1 MFNYSNIISHGFANF
16 RQILLAFCMIVGG
29 YFRSAND
36 ETTTEPILS
45 SNTEEKIKLL
55 LKKNGINYL
64 RFTSPIVVL
73 SQILDLISL
82 LTLKIKIIQDKD
94 KYTLLKNIQN
104 LLEKFDDF
112 DDRSKLL
119 KEYNKRFL
127 NHYQKDKKIEEFIQS
142 IKKDIKSI
150 SEKISSIVFNEKE
163 EIEHLIEQ
171 IDIRIDQLYERSMVC
186 FIPVANFFDN
196 DVSDYGSDDGS
207 NYESDY
213 GSNYGSDGWNS
224 SGVMVVVPND
234 VISKSSQS
242 PMSVNDVLTK

>member
-55 LKKNGINYL
+55 LKRTGINYL

-104 LLEKFDDF
+104 LLEKFDNF
-112 DDRSKLL
+112 DNNGLL
-119 KEYNKRFL
+119 EEYNKLLISFD
-127 NHYQKDKKIEEFIQS
+127 NIKKNDLSFNIKSKEIEEFIQ
-142 IKKDIKSI
+142 
-150 SEKISSIVFNEKE
+150 KI
-163 EIEHLIEQ
+163 
-171 IDIRIDQLYERSMVC
+171 
-186 FIPVANFFDN
+186 
-196 DVSDYGSDDGS
+196 
-207 NYESDY
+207 
-213 GSNYGSDGWNS
+213 
-224 SGVMVVVPND
+224 
-234 VISKSSQS
+234 
-242 PMSVNDVLTK
+242 

>member
-171 IDIRIDQLYERSMVC
+171 IDIRIDSLTITITDKQNATI
-186 FIPVANFFDN
+186 IPTPTIGITPP
-196 DVSDYGSDDGS
+196 SQS
-207 NYESDY
+207 NYTESFA
-213 GSNYGSDGWNS
+213 STFNPLS
-224 SGVMVVVPND
+224 SLPT
-234 VISKSSQS
+234 Q
-242 PMSVNDVLTK
+242 